1 MQRYL
6 AYRSTDHEYL
16 RILLF
21 PRHRQWQHR
30 QVTYPF
36 QIFPWLFISAW
47 QHIFYGEFSYL
58 FAIASARHTIQG
70 LFHLCFFRNED
81 LCNFSPLRFHLRL
94 LLLFLQRTLN
104 IFRARGVCVL
114 SLLHRIFH
122 ERLYYLVTSYRL
134 LYNLLKL
141 SQFSWELNMLN
152 LYDNMPSHTFHRA
165 WLHLWHQTEP
175 KRSFLFL

>member
-58 FAIASARHTIQG
+58 FAIASGRHTIRG
-70 LFHLCFFRNED
+70 LFHRIRRFFVFFLLLFFFFFCLLFFVFFLFFVILFLVLLC
-81 LCNFSPLRFHLRL
+81 L
-94 LLLFLQRTLN
+94 LLLFLQCTLN

-122 ERLYYLVTSYRL
+122 ERLYYLVTFYRL
-134 LYNLLKL
+134 L
-141 SQFSWELNMLN
+141 
-152 LYDNMPSHTFHRA
+152 
-165 WLHLWHQTEP
+165 
-175 KRSFLFL
+175 